1 MPDLVDISLPDG
13 HLFADVS
20 LAFSAWS
27 EIISNLQETPL
38 FPIESMADI
47 LQLLVPLW
55 SRQAEWRELVD
66 RVDAALGERFGRY
79 AIAAR
84 ARDRAVT
91 LLEAG
96 RCLDALEE
104 LHQAKVEWW
113 SGETVRGSLLAMIL
127 IAELYF
133 ELRLPQ
139 ASKSY
144 ALAVS
149 YIAAS
154 KGDENL
160 ADLVPAGLLK
170 AAGADF
176 IAGAWCSAL
185 ELYELG
191 LRAQYEFIVDG
202 TDFDKHPAIQNAL
215 LHLSY
220 MHACAKIVDPD
231 VASWIDAAIA
241 RIGEK
246 EFIEAVAGV
255 LDAKDEDY

>member
-1 MPDLVDISLPDG
+1 
-13 HLFADVS
+13 
-20 LAFSAWS
+20 
-27 EIISNLQETPL
+27 
-38 FPIESMADI
+38 MATH
-47 LQLLVPLW
+47 
-55 SRQAEWRELVD
+55 
-66 RVDAALGERFGRY
+66 F
-79 AIAAR
+79 
-84 ARDRAVT
+84 
-91 LLEAG
+91 
-96 RCLDALEE
+96 
-104 LHQAKVEWW
+104 
-113 SGETVRGSLLAMIL
+113 VRG
-127 IAELYF
+127 
-133 ELRLPQ
+133 
-139 ASKSY
+139 SKSY

-246 EFIEAVAGV
+246 EFIEAVADV
-255 LDAKDEDY
+255 LDSKDEDYWASFGSTGLVARPFSDLGPVRYIRFSAFGADWILEVSNDIESVWMAERFAAAAQAMLAALAREEL